1 MPTSARCKCPS
12 ARPRGINA
20 KSHSQLAPVEK
31 PLLSV
36 AHLTEAGNLVALGDK
51 DGRVVNLATGKT
63 IALERRG
70 RVYILKMFIA
80 DAAAQLP
87 FRRQGA

>member
-1 MPTSARCKCPS
+1 MYTGQAEGHHCQIPF
-12 ARPRGINA
+12 
-20 KSHSQLAPVEK
+20 QVAPVEQ

-36 AHLTEAGNLVALGDK
+36 AHLTEAGNRVTLGDK
-51 DGRVVNLATGKT
+51 DGQVLNVASGKT

-70 RVYILKMFIA
+70 RVYIMKMFIP

-87 FRRQGA
+87 FQRQGA

>member
-1 MPTSARCKCPS
+1 MPFSTAEGHHCQIPF
-12 ARPRGINA
+12 
-20 KSHSQLAPVEK
+20 QVAPVEQ

-36 AHLTEAGNLVALGDK
+36 AHLTEAGNLVTLGDK
-51 DGRVVNLATGKT
+51 DGQVVNVATGRT

-70 RVYILKMFIA
+70 RVYIMKMFIP
-80 DAAAQLP
+80 DPAAQPP